1 MWYSKSSLSLPIL
14 TRSSCRWRDRVSAI
28 CVSISSFAASSK
40 GAAVFSGPGPF
51 TFHNTL
57 RNLHPGFLK
66 GHHNPGKP
74 SNKFKTTEEINEIT
88 SQVCSLSIRSGPF
101 PLTLH
106 PFCRGAHSS
115 CLVLWWRLPPPTL
128 EWHRTNRV
136 IWLDGVGAFSLRAR
150 STVMDARR
158 GRTCRSTAP
167 APELSQSTAQV
178 H

>member
-1 MWYSKSSLSLPIL
+1 MVFQIIAQFTNLDQIKLQVKGSGLRDLCSHQQLRSLFQR
-14 TRSSCRWRDRVSAI
+14 RSCFLS
-28 CVSISSFAASSK
+28 
-40 GAAVFSGPGPF
+40 PGSF
-51 TFHNTL
+51 TFHNTM

-106 PFCRGAHSS
+106 PFRRGAHSS

-128 EWHRTNRV
+128 EWHRTHRV

-150 STVMDARR
+150 STVTDARR